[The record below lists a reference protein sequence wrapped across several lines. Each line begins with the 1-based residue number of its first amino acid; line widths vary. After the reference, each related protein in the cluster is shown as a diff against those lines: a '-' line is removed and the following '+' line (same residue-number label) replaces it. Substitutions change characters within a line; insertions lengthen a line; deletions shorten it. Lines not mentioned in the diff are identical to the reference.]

1 MVTNSA
7 ALEEHLY
14 SEGWDAFAKALK
26 TAQEVVANE
35 NATDA
40 TIRSAYT
47 ELESAKNA
55 LVAREK
61 YTEADRFN
69 FLWKTGTSAKLEAE
83 FATELNN
90 SNDSDSDPDWPMK
103 IADNSD
109 ASNGKFVTDM
119 AFKDVLKYAY
129 HADKAGTYHVVM
141 RYRSG
146 SAENAKNG
154 IKITEAEGKIAE
166 KTVVVDPTKNNG
178 NVVFGTVEFDIEVTT
193 PGDGMISIT
202 APNTNKGPGI
212 DYFIISP
219 KSVKL
224 EKFAI
229 TATAG
234 EGGTITAETL
244 TEGKVDV
251 TEGESATFTITPNS
265 GYEIADVKVDGNS
278 VGKKTSYTFS
288 DVDKAHKIEAT
299 LHLQIIQQ
307 KIHLYSQKQRE

>member
-1 MVTNSA
+1 MPTVTLNDGESEKIVTVAKTKRNTNLTGDRVFSIELTEKTPKNAIIGFNGSARITIKDADGITKDKLQTLVTNSA
-7 ALEEHLY
+7 ALESHLY
-14 SEGWDAFAKALK
+14 SDGWDVFAKALK

-61 YTEADRFN
+61 YTEADRFH

-90 SNDSDSDPDWPMK
+90 SNASDSDPNWPMK

-146 SAENAKNG
+146 SDKNAKMVS
-154 IKITEAEGKIAE
+154 KSQSKME
-166 KTVVVDPTKNNG
+166 K
-178 NVVFGTVEFDIEVTT
+178 
-193 PGDGMISIT
+193 
-202 APNTNKGPGI
+202 
-212 DYFIISP
+212 
-219 KSVKL
+219 L
-224 EKFAI
+224 
-229 TATAG
+229 
-234 EGGTITAETL
+234 
-244 TEGKVDV
+244 
-251 TEGESATFTITPNS
+251 
-265 GYEIADVKVDGNS
+265 
-278 VGKKTSYTFS
+278 
-288 DVDKAHKIEAT
+288 
-299 LHLQIIQQ
+299 
-307 KIHLYSQKQRE
+307 